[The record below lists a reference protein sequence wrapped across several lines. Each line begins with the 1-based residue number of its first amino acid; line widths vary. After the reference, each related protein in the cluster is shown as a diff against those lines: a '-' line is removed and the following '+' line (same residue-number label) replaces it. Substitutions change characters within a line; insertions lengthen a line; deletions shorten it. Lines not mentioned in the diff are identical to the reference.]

1 MEEMKAKMGIASVL
15 TEVFS
20 FSIEKNWERNSGV
33 TDRSGDETRGSCN
46 ELV

>member
-20 FSIEKNWERNSGV
+20 FSIEKNWEK
-33 TDRSGDETRGSCN
+33 EFRGHR
-46 ELV
+46 